1 MGLIEEPR
9 RILRAIKDIEFVEP
23 KWTKCEFAT
32 CCGGGGGFEAVFPE
46 MSEMLAVN
54 RARELLET
62 GAQII
67 VTHCPGC
74 IMQLKAGLKAAKVEN
89 VEVLDLA
96 QVVAMS
102 LV

>member
-1 MGLIEEPR
+1 
-9 RILRAIKDIEFVEP
+9 
-23 KWTKCEFAT
+23 
-32 CCGGGGGFEAVFPE
+32 

-54 RARELLET
+54 RAKELLET

-74 IMQLKAGLKAAKVEN
+74 IMQLETGLKAAKAEN
-89 VEVLDLA
+89 IEVLDLA

-102 LV
+102 MEG